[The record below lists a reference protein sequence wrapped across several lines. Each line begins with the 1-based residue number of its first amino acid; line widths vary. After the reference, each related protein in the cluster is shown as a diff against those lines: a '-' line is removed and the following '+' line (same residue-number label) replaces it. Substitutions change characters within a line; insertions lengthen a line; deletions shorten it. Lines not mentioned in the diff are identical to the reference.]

1 MSLELDD
8 FMDITCNP
16 ILQVSIGFISILTVL
31 LLIYVLY
38 QGLLYCSGHNS
49 QIKNYN
55 HAQKW
60 TFFKILF
67 VKKMEMINKNTK
79 K

>member
-1 MSLELDD
+1 MKKGPFSANSALKKMSLELDD

-16 ILQVSIGFISILTVL
+16 ILQVSIGFTSILTVL

-55 HAQKW
+55 HAQK
-60 TFFKILF
+60 
-67 VKKMEMINKNTK
+67 
-79 K
+79 